1 LHSARGL
8 EAAFLHHVT
17 MRAGRNSV
25 LPFALSLL
33 LAGCTAGEVA
43 TRGGEGTGS
52 EGPDGGA
59 GDPAGGGGGDGE
71 MYDAGTVG
79 STDCDQPVVSGLPS
93 GEHRA
98 GENCLDCHDGG
109 GSGAPKWT
117 VAGTIYTSLT
127 GGTALPGATIH
138 LTDAGGTD
146 IILVSAQNGNFWT
159 QETVVFPIRVR
170 ASSCPDDRPMGG
182 QVLETGASCNQGGC
196 HDSDMRV
203 SLP

>member
-1 LHSARGL
+1 MTTRGRRKFV
-8 EAAFLHHVT
+8 A
-17 MRAGRNSV
+17 S
-25 LPFALSLL
+25 FALSLL

-43 TRGGEGTGS
+43 TRSAEGGGS

-59 GDPAGGGGGDGE
+59 GDPVGGGGGGGE
-71 MYDAGTVG
+71 MYDAGTVAE
-79 STDCDQPVVSGLPS
+79 SDCDEPVVSGLAS
-93 GEHRA
+93 GEHRP
-98 GENCLDCHDGG
+98 GETCLDCHDGG
-109 GSGAPKWT
+109 GGAPQWT

-138 LTDAGGTD
+138 LTDAAGSE

-159 QETVVFPIRVR
+159 QEAVQFPIRVR
-170 ASSCPDDRPMGG
+170 ASSCPDDRLMGG